1 MTDPNKVTIRKRLGG
16 ILIDHIIF
24 GFTAI
29 FLRGFGH
36 WPVLGELEYE
46 HTGINAGINYLI
58 LLAVVF
64 YFLKDSIDGRS
75 IGKFFAGIQVIDSR
89 TGQAAGPFQ
98 CFLRNL
104 SCLIWPI
111 EAIALLIDPE
121 KRLGDKLART
131 KVVNKHPELDKLK
144 INYWQILF
152 LFIVFY
158 GLMIVT
164 LNPVLLKMRRP
175 DVGYN
180 ENSLNLKKSKELEK
194 LLADSLG
201 QYYRPD
207 IRIYDK
213 TKTPGLTYISGVMKV
228 RSAYFTDKGIDPLN
242 DKGVDPELGNST
254 LNLIYSKYPKEKL
267 TGKIKYVTK
276 NGSLYW
282 KYTYGI
288 GINEV
293 GR

>member
-1 MTDPNKVTIRKRLGG
+1 MTDLNKVTIRKRLGG
-16 ILIDHIIF
+16 ILIDYIIF
-24 GFTAI
+24 GFIAI

-58 LLAVVF
+58 LLGVVF
-64 YFLKDSIDGRS
+64 YFLKDFIDGRS
-75 IGKFFAGIQVIDSR
+75 MGKFFAGIQVVDSR
-89 TGQAAGPFQ
+89 TGRPAGPFQ
-98 CFLRNL
+98 CFIRNL

-111 EAIALLIDPE
+111 EAIALLMDPE
-121 KRLGDKLART
+121 KRIGDKLART
-131 KVVNKHPELDKLK
+131 KVVNSHPESDNLK
-144 INYWQILF
+144 IKYWQSLL

-164 LNPVLLKMRRP
+164 LNPVLLRIRRP
-175 DVGYN
+175 DVGYH
-180 ENSLNLKKSKELEK
+180 ENSFNLRKSRELEK

-213 TKTPGLTYISGVMKV
+213 TRTPGLTYISGVMKV
-228 RSAYFTDKGIDPLN
+228 KSTYFTDKGIDPLN

-254 LNLIYSKYPKEKL
+254 LNLIYSKYPRGKL

-276 NGSLYW
+276 NGRLYW

-288 GINEV
+288 GINDV
-293 GR
+293 AK

>member
-1 MTDPNKVTIRKRLGG
+1 MTDLKKVTIRKRLGG

-46 HTGINAGINYLI
+46 HTGIHANINYLI
-58 LLAVVF
+58 LLGVVF

-75 IGKFFAGIQVIDSR
+75 IGKFIVGVQIVDSR
-89 TGQAAGPFQ
+89 TEQPAGPFQ

-104 SCLIWPI
+104 FCLIWPI

-121 KRLGDKLART
+121 KRIGDKVAKT
-131 KVVNKHPELDKLK
+131 KVINSHPELDNLK
-144 INYWQILF
+144 INYWQSLLLF
-152 LFIVFY
+152 TVFY
-158 GLMIVT
+158 GLMIAI
-164 LNPVLLKMRRP
+164 LNPVLLRVRRP
-175 DVGYN
+175 DMGYN
-180 ENSLNLKKSKELEK
+180 ENSFNLKKSKELEK
-194 LLADSLG
+194 LLTDSFG

-207 IRIYDK
+207 IRVYDK
-213 TKTPGLTYISGVMKV
+213 TRTPGLTYISGVMKV
-228 RSAYFTDKGIDPLN
+228 KSAYFTDKGIDPLN
-242 DKGVDPELGNST
+242 DTGIDPKLGNST

-276 NGSLYW
+276 NKRLYW
-282 KYTYGI
+282 KYAYGI

-293 GR
+293 AK